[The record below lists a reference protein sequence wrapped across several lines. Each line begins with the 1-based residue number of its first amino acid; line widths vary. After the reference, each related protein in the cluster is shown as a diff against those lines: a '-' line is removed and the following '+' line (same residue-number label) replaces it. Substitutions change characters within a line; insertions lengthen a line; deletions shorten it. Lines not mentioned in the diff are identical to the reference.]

1 MKTRK
6 IKRKVIDKEYKSK
19 YTGFKNYNSKILFQF
34 FISKISH
41 KNRRKYFIVRK
52 EEWNYKIM
60 NQDLICNR
68 NYVLKKVLSNENYTN
83 ILKDF
88 IQSILN
94 IDIQKIKMNTYID
107 TLEKYIPAYHKMGV
121 VDVRVTTKNEEEF
134 NIGIQFING
143 KHIQKKIALYY
154 LFVHTNQIYYED
166 HRNTAKTITINIL
179 DFTYYQNLEYHRKEI
194 LNKFKSIDFSEERAE
209 THILEL
215 PKFKVNNENE
225 MSKKEQWI
233 AFFKGVDIS
242 TMEKIK
248 EENIYIKYLDELV
261 KEYWKKE
268 KIE

>member
-1 MKTRK
+1 
-6 IKRKVIDKEYKSK
+6 
-19 YTGFKNYNSKILFQF
+19 
-34 FISKISH
+34 
-41 KNRRKYFIVRK
+41 
-52 EEWNYKIM
+52 M
-60 NQDLICNR
+60 NHELICNR
-68 NYVLKKVLSNENYTN
+68 NYVLSKILSNSNYTN
-83 ILKDF
+83 IIKDLL
-88 IQSILN
+88 QSILE
-94 IDIQKIKMNTYID
+94 IEIKDIKINSYINV
-107 TLEKYIPAYHKMGV
+107 LEKYIPTYEKMGV
-121 VDVRVTTKNEEEF
+121 VDVRVITKKEEEL
-134 NIGIQFING
+134 NIGIQFIDG

-166 HRNTAKTITINIL
+166 NRNTARTITINIL
-179 DFTYYQNLEYHRKEI
+179 DFTYYQALEYHKIEY
-194 LNKFKSIDFSEERAE
+194 LNKFKSIDFSEERVE

>member
-1 MKTRK
+1 
-6 IKRKVIDKEYKSK
+6 
-19 YTGFKNYNSKILFQF
+19 
-34 FISKISH
+34 
-41 KNRRKYFIVRK
+41 
-52 EEWNYKIM
+52 M
-60 NQDLICNR
+60 NHELICNR
-68 NYVLKKVLSNENYTN
+68 NYVLSKILSNSNYTN
-83 ILKDF
+83 IIKDLL
-88 IQSILN
+88 QSILE
-94 IDIQKIKMNTYID
+94 IEIKDIKINSYINV
-107 TLEKYIPAYHKMGV
+107 LEKYIPTYETMGV
-121 VDVRVTTKNEEEF
+121 VDVRVITKKEEEL
-134 NIGIQFING
+134 NIGIQFIDG